1 MDKKTIKNVIFPM
14 LLGVLLYYIL
24 SLIFHPYIIS
34 GSSMEPTFHDNQL
47 VLCDKIKGN
56 DEISYG
62 DIVVLKDN
70 TWWRYLIKR
79 VVALPGD
86 EVDIKDGSL
95 YVNGELSDYQF
106 DYIKE
111 IGSLSYPLEL
121 ASGEYFCMGDN
132 RNDSRDCRDIG
143 PVTKNNIRYKVT
155 KSLFYLGGNK

>member
-47 VLCDKIKGN
+47 VLCDKIKEN

-86 EVDIKDGSL
+86 EVDIKDGFL

>member
-14 LLGVLLYYIL
+14 LLGVLLYYML

-34 GSSMEPTFHDNQL
+34 GSSMEPTFHDSQL
-47 VLCDKIKGN
+47 VLCDKIKEN

-79 VVALPGD
+79 VVALPED
-86 EVDIKDGSL
+86 EIDIKDGLL
-95 YVNGELSDYQF
+95 YVNGELSEYQF

-111 IGSLSYPLEL
+111 MGSLSYPLEL
-121 ASGEYFCMGDN
+121 ASDEYFCMGDN
-132 RNDSRDCRDIG
+132 RNNSRDCRNIG